1 MKSMSRMTG
10 ALVAAALLVGVFAV
24 SGCSSTKAA
33 YAAADTLEERA
44 FVATEHY
51 ASVVRQAADLKQKG
65 VLTGSALARVQE
77 IELAAR
83 PLVLKLEPL
92 VKSFKAAQTAE
103 SEVALQS
110 ALDDVVLVIA
120 DLVRAVKAIGGET

>member
-10 ALVAAALLVGVFAV
+10 ALVAAALLVGVFAAT
-24 SGCSSTKAA
+24 GCTNTKAA
-33 YAAADTLEERA
+33 YDAADTLEERA

-51 ASVVRQAADLKQKG
+51 SAVVRQAADLKERG
-65 VLTGSALARVQE
+65 VLRGSALARVQE
-77 IELAAR
+77 VELAAR

-92 VKSFKAAQTAE
+92 VKAFKTAKSAE